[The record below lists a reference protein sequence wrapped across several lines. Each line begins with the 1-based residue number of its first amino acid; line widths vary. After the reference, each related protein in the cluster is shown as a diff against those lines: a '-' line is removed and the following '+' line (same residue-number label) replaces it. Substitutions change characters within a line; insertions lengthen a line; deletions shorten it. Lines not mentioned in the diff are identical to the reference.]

1 MTNENVLYGV
11 LVDESRLTIH
21 EIARACAVEP
31 TWIVR
36 HVEEGLIECE
46 MSQLVSDIN
55 DWRFASRE
63 LQRARKLLSF
73 ERDFDANPEVAAL
86 IVDLLEEI
94 AELKRTRWAEQ

>member
-1 MTNENVLYGV
+1 MMANENVIYGV
-11 LVDESRLTIH
+11 LIDESRLTIH

-31 TWIVR
+31 AWIVH
-36 HVEEGLIECE
+36 HVEEGLLECE
-46 MSQLVSDIN
+46 MSQLVSEIA

-94 AELKRTRWAEQ
+94 AELKRARFG

>member
-1 MTNENVLYGV
+1 MMANENVIYGV
-11 LVDESRLTIH
+11 LIDETRLTIH
-21 EIARACAVEP
+21 EIASACAVEP
-31 TWIVR
+31 AWIVH
-36 HVEEGLIECE
+36 HVEEGLLECE
-46 MSQLVSDIN
+46 MAQLISDTD

-94 AELKRTRWAEQ
+94 AELKRARFY

>member
-1 MTNENVLYGV
+1 MTNNNVLYGV
-11 LVDESRLTIH
+11 LVDDSRLTIQ

-31 TWIVR
+31 AWIVH
-36 HVEEGLIECE
+36 HVEEGLLECE
-46 MSQLVSDIN
+46 MSRLISDQD

-94 AELKRTRWAEQ
+94 SMLKRARFS

>member
-1 MTNENVLYGV
+1 MTNNNVLYGV
-11 LVDESRLTIH
+11 LVDDSRLTIQ

-31 TWIVR
+31 AWIVH
-36 HVEEGLIECE
+36 HVEEGLLECE
-46 MSQLVSDIN
+46 MSRLISDQD

-94 AELKRTRWAEQ
+94 SMLKRARFG

>member
-1 MTNENVLYGV
+1 MANENVIYGV
-11 LVDESRLTIH
+11 LIDESRLTIH
-21 EIARACAVEP
+21 EIANACAVEP
-31 TWIVR
+31 AWIVHR
-36 HVEEGLIECE
+36 VEEGLLECK
-46 MSQLVSDIN
+46 MARLISDTD

-94 AELKRTRWAEQ
+94 AELKRARLS